1 MFMLISGCTLF
12 GQNNPGSTVND
23 YIFFPSPWKG
33 SAWRSSI
40 GFTLTEMPAEITE
53 ETQIR
58 APAIDYHVL
67 RRLDKGFYLDGRINA
82 QIVQNHISIGPR
94 WAMDISPKFSFNLGD
109 DFAWW
114 FGILEVEGFKT
125 KANGWM
131 NYPGISV
138 GYRLKH
144 ELLLTLREEAE
155 ISLSYQSK
163 VGDQKLIHDTDKFVG
178 WSTAVYLEQPFFSQ
192 THVSL
197 GLKIRYSK
205 FYWQAWSLFSTF
217 DRYLLYPEIVVGF
230 IL

>member
-1 MFMLISGCTLF
+1 VPAVKTNSDLSHSDSPAA
-12 GQNNPGSTVND
+12 NND
-23 YIFFPSPWKG
+23 YIFFPSPLKEKVWHT
-33 SAWRSSI
+33 SF
-40 GFTLTEMPAEITE
+40 GFTLTEMPVEITE
-53 ETQIR
+53 EAQLR

-67 RRLDKGFYLDGRINA
+67 RRLGKGFYLDGRINS
-82 QIVQNHISIGPR
+82 QIVQNHFSIGPR
-94 WAMDISPKFSFNLGD
+94 WGMDLSNKFSFSLGD
-109 DFAWW
+109 DLAWW
-114 FGILEVEGFKT
+114 FGILNVEGFKT

-131 NYPGISV
+131 NYPGISL
-138 GYRLKH
+138 GYRLKR

-163 VGDQKLIHDTDKFVG
+163 VGDQKLNHYNNQFVG

-192 THVSL
+192 THVTL

-217 DRYLLYPEIVVGF
+217 DRYLLYPEINVGF